1 MNVQESYSRALE
13 QGSLSSPSVDHR
25 GMLMNSAAPLNH
37 VRRCDVGAVINGLWR
52 GGRGGGKCRAAQRDR
67 QEVGKGS
74 NAVKRGPKC
83 RMTVQGSA
91 KRSADF
97 VKQQPGRA
105 RQYS

>member
-1 MNVQESYSRALE
+1 MVFGE
-13 QGSLSSPSVDHR
+13 
-25 GMLMNSAAPLNH
+25 
-37 VRRCDVGAVINGLWR
+37 
-52 GGRGGGKCRAAQRDR
+52 GGGKGGSVVLLREIDSQSDR

-83 RMTVQGSA
+83 GMTVQGLA